1 MSRLKYW
8 QSLLPPLAPEPPPP
22 APEPR
27 KKSRPRANAFPPP
40 KQNEPREPTGPQISR
55 AIRGLKKIW
64 PPDGKPPEGM
74 LIETARGKVNELLAD
89 ESRRLG
95 LGEISPDTMQRAIDY
110 VRSK

>member
-1 MSRLKYW
+1 
-8 QSLLPPLAPEPPPP
+8 
-22 APEPR
+22 
-27 KKSRPRANAFPPP
+27 
-40 KQNEPREPTGPQISR
+40 
-55 AIRGLKKIW
+55 
-64 PPDGKPPEGM
+64 M